1 MFFLKLR
8 EDVNDENNDYDQD
21 EEISVDN
28 DSMSATP
35 SMATRS
41 SQRIK
46 NNEKARARLFNLM
59 ICKND
64 NIDYEPTQAMAD
76 DVLID
81 FNSKD
86 FSGSTI
92 SVIADFNANF
102 SKRSYK
108 QINVSTLF
116 CSSLY
121 YFNVVFILFA
131 CV

>member
-116 CSSLY
+116 FVLHCI
-121 YFNVVFILFA
+121 ILM
-131 CV
+131 